1 MPDATF
7 KKILAPDGATASFV
21 SDSEIIRN
29 EWGSGF
35 SGGFGGPN
43 QSPFGIGG
51 PFLGNVAL
59 SSVDTFAR
67 NLRYYFVS
75 KFYQIIARAYVE
87 YGLVKTIV
95 DVPVDDGFRGG
106 VTIRTDEFDEDDI
119 KKLSRFIKKRRDLAV
134 AQRAVKWAR
143 LFGGGAVICKVKDQD
158 PEDPLDLDAIGPDS
172 QVEFWAVNMW
182 ELTPNT
188 VAIDPIQQEQK
199 DDPLMDYFMYY
210 GLKIHKSRVH
220 KVMGLDVPSILKWQ
234 LMGWGA
240 SVLEPFIRPFNQ
252 YLKTSDL
259 TFEVLD
265 EFKLD
270 VFFIDGFKEA
280 MASDESLQL
289 MMRRVHYANGRK
301 NFQNATILSEKDK
314 FEQRQLSFTGLEEV
328 MTANNIQ
335 IASVIRM
342 PLTKVFGISAAGFS
356 TGQEDLEN
364 YNMMVE
370 GTIREPAEDVISWM
384 IDIRAQEMYR
394 TRPDDLEVEF
404 KSLRVLGGVEEQA
417 VKTGK
422 ASVIDQFRNKGDMTA
437 KEAREAANASKL
449 FDVSLD
455 ISDSAMNQL
464 EEENQAMAELE
475 APAEDAGGEG
485 GAEAKGKSSAPSAP
499 KPKEKGKAQ

>member
-7 KKILAPDGATASFV
+7 KKILAPDGSTASFV
-21 SDSEIIRN
+21 SDSDIIRN
-29 EWGSGF
+29 EWGGG
-35 SGGFGGPN
+35 GGFGNLGGIGQP
-43 QSPFGIGG
+43 PFGG
-51 PFLGNVAL
+51 PFFGNVTL
-59 SSVDTFAR
+59 SSVDTFGK

-75 KFYQIIARAYVE
+75 KFYQILARAYVE

-106 VTIRTDEFDEDDI
+106 VTIRTDQLDEKEI

-143 LFGGGAVICKVKDQD
+143 LFGGGAVICKVDDQD
-158 PEDPLDLDAIGPDS
+158 PEEPLELDKIGPDS
-172 QVEFWAVNMW
+172 NVEFWAVNMW

-188 VAIDPIQQEQK
+188 VAVDPIQHEDK
-199 DDPLMDYFMYY
+199 ENPLFDFYMYY
-210 GLKIHKSRVH
+210 GLKIHKSRIH

-289 MMRRVHYANGRK
+289 MMRRIHYANGRK

-370 GTIREPAEDVISWM
+370 GTIREPAEDLISWM
-384 IDIRAQEMYR
+384 VDIRSQEMFK
-394 TRPDDLEVEF
+394 TRPDDLETEF

-422 ASVIDQFRNKGDMTA
+422 AAVIEGFRNRGDMTA
-437 KEAREAANASKL
+437 KEAREAANAGKL
-449 FDVSLD
+449 MDVSLD
-455 ISDSAMNQL
+455 ISDSAMMQL
-464 EEENQAMAELE
+464 EEENQAASELE
-475 APAEDAGGEG
+475 NPPEEEAG
-485 GAEAKGKSSAPSAP
+485 GAEAKGKSSALDAP
-499 KPKEKGKAQ
+499 KPKSKGKGE